1 MSQLL
6 DFYRGEGTD
15 AEGRSL
21 HELWSWSNDELE
33 QVHDFIQWMFPLREP
48 SRFNPDAPLL
58 TAADVAAFRSDAFL
72 RSRLTKSFK
81 RILVFLGLSLA
92 EDGTVVEGPN
102 FAERVPEISGRAQS
116 QLAADHPHPQKPHRA
131 RSRKRSPSALRPTR
145 GPVHQTPL
153 PDHGRHVSVL
163 ERGDRRTSRGM
174 RRRSKVGD

>member
-72 RSRLTKSFK
+72 RSRLTKSFQ
-81 RILVFLGLSLA
+81 RILVFLGLSRRA
-92 EDGTVVEGPN
+92 RHCRRGPEFRGTRPRDLGL
-102 FAERVPEISGRAQS
+102 SQS

-131 RSRKRSPSALRPTR
+131 RPRK
-145 GPVHQTPL
+145 
-153 PDHGRHVSVL
+153 
-163 ERGDRRTSRGM
+163 
-174 RRRSKVGD
+174 